1 LSGQGYRIHRAAV
14 ADLDG
19 AAEWYDAREPG
30 LGLAFVDAVIAG
42 IEAIVAARAPGSA
55 TAWSPDGRSG
65 ASYSPGSRSSVFY
78 YCEREAVFVVALCR
92 RLSMAGGDS
101 RIHDLRRLSAEL
113 DVRFPPLAELA
124 PPSRAA
130 DPGAL
135 TRAPHTLLRRPRD
148 R

>member
-1 LSGQGYRIHRAAV
+1 MSGQGYRIHRGAV

-42 IEAIVAARAPGSA
+42 IEAIVARPSAWQRECLVAGREVRRFVLARFP
-55 TAWSPDGRSG
+55 
-65 ASYSPGSRSSVFY
+65 SSVFY

-124 PPSRAA
+124 RP
-130 DPGAL
+130 
-135 TRAPHTLLRRPRD
+135 RAPLIPER
-148 R
+148 